1 MLTLAFKKT
10 IICIYNLDMG
20 GVFPADKQLHS
31 PFGNADNQ
39 SLFAGQS
46 HIYFDDNP
54 KISIWIHV
62 VPWDFRLL
70 CWSLAANQRSS
81 LESWWPK
88 WWNMNWNQA

>member
-1 MLTLAFKKT
+1 MWYIYTYTYVLTLAFKKT

-46 HIYFDDNP
+46 HI
-54 KISIWIHV
+54 
-62 VPWDFRLL
+62 
-70 CWSLAANQRSS
+70 
-81 LESWWPK
+81 
-88 WWNMNWNQA
+88 